1 MNEMEDGGSEKGV
14 ESEALPV
21 VEEEAAVEPDVK
33 SDSETKSE
41 DKAENESKN
50 GGGIGGRIKNW
61 IIILML
67 LTVLLFA
74 GTFFLWKN
82 GITDLKGDGTYLIV
96 VQEKGVAKAG
106 SIYVMATD
114 ETDIINVEELPA
126 VTDLGRFYRDARKV
140 SERRIDRLIVI
151 RVKTIT
157 ELSTAPYLEYRGK
170 KIPSEDVG
178 GYITGALWDSD
189 LAGDDPPWMFRANLL
204 SEWVDLHSDKIS
216 NANYGSTAYGII
228 SRDYRSG
235 DIQIYPRNAALIILK
250 YIPLEQ
256 IFL

>member
-1 MNEMEDGGSEKGV
+1 MEDFGSEKGV
-14 ESEALPV
+14 ESEVLPV

-33 SDSETKSE
+33 SDSEAKAA
-41 DKAENESKN
+41 DKPEKESKS

-67 LTVLLFA
+67 LTVLFFA
-74 GTFFLWKN
+74 GAFFLWKS
-82 GITDLKGDGTYLIV
+82 GISDLKGDGAYLIV

-106 SIYVMATD
+106 SIYVLATE

-126 VTDLGRFYRDARKV
+126 VTDLGRFYRDAR
-140 SERRIDRLIVI
+140 SERLIDRLIVI
-151 RVKTIT
+151 RVETIT
-157 ELSTAPYLEYRGK
+157 ELSTEPYLEYRGK
-170 KIPSEDVG
+170 NIPIEDVG

-189 LAGDDPPWMFRANLL
+189 LAGEDPPWMFRANLL